1 MKNEAAPNDLRS
13 LWQNQKLEPVKMS
26 LDEIRKRAQKH
37 RRTIRRRN
45 ALEYVATAV
54 VVIFLGSVIGRS
66 PNLLMA
72 IGDALLIAGGLYM
85 AFQLRRR
92 GAAGTAPA
100 DRALRTWL
108 DFHRHELQRQR
119 DLLRD
124 SWRWYLGPFVPG
136 LVVIVIAGLAA
147 NPGRLRHPWLFI
159 GAYSVLAAL
168 AILGI
173 RRIHL
178 RGVRKLQRQI
188 DELDATE
195 RES

>member
-1 MKNEAAPNDLRS
+1 
-13 LWQNQKLEPVKMS
+13 
-26 LDEIRKRAQKH
+26 
-37 RRTIRRRN
+37 
-45 ALEYVATAV
+45 
-54 VVIFLGSVIGRS
+54 
-66 PNLLMA
+66 MA

-147 NPGRLRHPWLFI
+147 NPGRPRHPWLFI